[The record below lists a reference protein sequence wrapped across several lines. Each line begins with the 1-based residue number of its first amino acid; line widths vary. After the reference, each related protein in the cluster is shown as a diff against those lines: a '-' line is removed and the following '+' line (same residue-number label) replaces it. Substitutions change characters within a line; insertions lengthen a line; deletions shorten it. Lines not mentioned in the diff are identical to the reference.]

1 MKGLL
6 SILGLVIALFISS
19 FARADI
25 YSQVSY
31 QPPKRDSSTTYS
43 CYRNGGSNLASG
55 VDLDTCLSILS
66 SDSRLP
72 KSPEEHDGYP
82 DNYFYIDGFFYFD
95 SDGDGQKFWM
105 GYVNHTTICYWDPH
119 AQQNKCDSS
128 EKNGYFGWASNP
140 KLIDSSTC
148 PPDEFPAYIYEKDDN
163 GDGKADRCFNPMEL
177 DNASQCQNTVGS
189 MLPALTNTASSVCVT
204 DPTTGARCGFSRSN
218 MGNSYQANLEMS
230 CFGNDEIPEYTD
242 EPMPEPETCTKMNSN
257 LMVCVA
263 DPNEKCDFYGV
274 CQDDCGYVNGQFYC
288 FTPCVGSECDAET
301 PPDVDCSATPD
312 HPSCVPSEPE
322 IPENCTKSGAGL
334 ICKEDPADK
343 CDEQG
348 VCQDGCGYINGTFV
362 CYQSPGSG
370 GGLFDINIQ
379 PIVDELKALNKKFDF
394 NTTDKEGRS
403 DWGSFDDLFGEE
415 DMQKLRDDIASKKEE
430 VTDFME
436 QVKAEFSSLFSVS
449 STGGSY
455 DDLTLHLSYGDFT
468 PKFWEFFTQWAGI
481 VGAVII
487 LIAYLTALKIIL
499 GDNK

>member
-25 YSQVSY
+25 YSQAGY
-31 QPPKRDSSTTYS
+31 QGPERSTQY
-43 CYRNGGSNLASG
+43 NVKDNSG
-55 VDLDTCLSILS
+55 VNHKTSDPSSHVLSVCM
-66 SDSRLP
+66 SDF
-72 KSPEEHDGYP
+72 KSPEYYNHSYEQVNSSPDGRTWFQFDCKFSWKDSAPCSSCEDKTITNRYTYYFEGDTSSCPPDEYP
-82 DNYFYIDGFFYFD
+82 NYTYEKDD
-95 SDGDGQKFWM
+95 DGDGQ
-105 GYVNHTTICYWDPH
+105 
-119 AQQNKCDSS
+119 
-128 EKNGYFGWASNP
+128 
-140 KLIDSSTC
+140 
-148 PPDEFPAYIYEKDDN
+148 
-163 GDGKADRCFNPMEL
+163 ADRCFDPMEL

-204 DPTTGARCGFSRSN
+204 DSATGARCGFSRSN

-242 EPMPEPETCTKMNSN
+242 EPMPSPETCTKMNSN

-288 FTPCVGSECDAET
+288 FTPCVGAECDAET

-312 HPSCVPSEPE
+312 HPSCVPAEPE

-334 ICKEDPADK
+334 ICKEDPSEK

-394 NTTDKEGRS
+394 TTKEGEGRKEF
-403 DWGSFDDLFGEE
+403 GNFDELFGEA
-415 DMQKLRDDIASKKEE
+415 DIAEIKQMVDDKKNEASQLL
-430 VTDFME
+430 TDI
-436 QVKAEFSSLFSVS
+436 KAEFSGLFNITSVGGAYEPLTLDFS
-449 STGGSY
+449 YGSY
-455 DDLTLHLSYGDFT
+455 TS
-468 PKFWEFFTQWAGI
+468 KVWEFFQQNVSIIAAAIMAFAWLAAATI
-481 VGAVII
+481 VMSG
-487 LIAYLTALKIIL
+487 
-499 GDNK
+499 GRND

>member
-1 MKGLL
+1 MKRLFL
-6 SILGLVIALFISS
+6 TLGLVIAFFFSALS
-19 FARADI
+19 RADI

-31 QPPKRDSSTTYS
+31 QPPKRETVENGSCKSALLSGDIRMSRSDCSSYVEQTAIERYPYELGDLKAVETDYYGNLRVVYTIWCPS
-43 CYRNGGSNLASG
+43 CSGSGAYIEAGTWLK
-55 VDLDTCLSILS
+55 
-66 SDSRLP
+66 LP
-72 KSPEEHDGYP
+72 
-82 DNYFYIDGFFYFD
+82 
-95 SDGDGQKFWM
+95 
-105 GYVNHTTICYWDPH
+105 
-119 AQQNKCDSS
+119 SS
-128 EKNGYFGWASNP
+128 ET
-140 KLIDSSTC
+140 STC
-148 PPDEFPAYIYEKDDN
+148 PPDEFPNYIYEKDDD
-163 GDGKADRCFNPMEL
+163 GDGLSDRCFDPTEL

-288 FTPCVGSECDAET
+288 FTPCVGAECDAET
-301 PPDVDCSATPD
+301 PPNVDCSATPE
-312 HPSCVPSEPE
+312 HPSCVPAEPE

-334 ICKEDPADK
+334 ICKEDPAEK

-394 NTTDKEGRS
+394 TTKVKESTKDLGKL
-403 DWGSFDDLFGEE
+403 GSIFSE
-415 DMQKLRDDIASKKEE
+415 DDINELKEKVSTTKEE
-430 VTDFME
+430 IKTTISDIKLELANMFNVT
-436 QVKAEFSSLFSVS
+436 
-449 STGGSY
+449 STGGAYVPPSIK
-455 DDLTLHLSYGDFT
+455 TTFGDFT
-468 PKFWEFFTQWAGI
+468 SNVWTFF
-481 VGAVII
+481 VEYVHII
-487 LIAYLTALKIIL
+487 ATVVMFIAYLVAARIVLT
-499 GDNK
+499 

>member
-31 QPPKRDSSTTYS
+31 QSPDRDNSLMYKCSSVISDPSFPIY
-43 CYRNGGSNLASG
+43 
-55 VDLDTCLSILS
+55 VDSQTCFQSLQSFIE
-66 SDSRLP
+66 RLGQN
-72 KSPEEHDGYP
+72 PEQS
-82 DNYFYIDGFFYFD
+82 GFFNPSNFTMEQNGSVNGHPIYIVYFD
-95 SDGDGQKFWM
+95 YCYSADYCQGASTKHVRAGSISDP
-105 GYVNHTTICYWDPH
+105 V
-119 AQQNKCDSS
+119 SS
-128 EKNGYFGWASNP
+128 N
-140 KLIDSSTC
+140 SSTC
-148 PPDEFPAYIYEKDDN
+148 PPSDYPNYIYSKDDD
-163 GDGKADRCFNPMEL
+163 GDGQADRCFDPMEL

-274 CQDDCGYVNGQFYC
+274 CQDDCGYVNGKFYC
-288 FTPCVGSECDAET
+288 FTPCVGAECDAET
-301 PPDVDCSATPD
+301 PPDVDCSATPE
-312 HPSCVPSEPE
+312 HPSCVPAEPE

-334 ICKEDPADK
+334 ICKEDPAEK

-415 DMQKLRDDIASKKEE
+415 DMQKLRDDIANKKEE

-436 QVKAEFSSLFSVS
+436 QVKAEFASLFSVS

>member
-1 MKGLL
+1 MKRLFL
-6 SILGLVIALFISS
+6 TLGLVIAFFFSALS
-19 FARADI
+19 RADI

-31 QPPKRDSSTTYS
+31 QPPERNSETLYNCYSNYTLNHPEFVQNQRMTLDSCMSLIFSMGPQGGETSRINECNTVQNGSTYTYICS
-43 CYRNGGSNLASG
+43 TEVRQGSVGNYYWVAGPNINYGNAS
-55 VDLDTCLSILS
+55 
-66 SDSRLP
+66 
-72 KSPEEHDGYP
+72 SPA
-82 DNYFYIDGFFYFD
+82 ID
-95 SDGDGQKFWM
+95 
-105 GYVNHTTICYWDPH
+105 
-119 AQQNKCDSS
+119 
-128 EKNGYFGWASNP
+128 
-140 KLIDSSTC
+140 DSSTC
-148 PPDEFPAYIYEKDDN
+148 PPPEFPSYTYEKDDN

-288 FTPCVGSECDAET
+288 FTPCVGAECDAET
-301 PPDVDCSATPD
+301 PPDVDCSAMPD
-312 HPSCVPSEPE
+312 HSSCATVEPE

-334 ICKEDPADK
+334 ICKEDPSEK

-394 NTTDKEGRS
+394 TTKVKESTKDLGKL
-403 DWGSFDDLFGEE
+403 GSIFSE
-415 DMQKLRDDIASKKEE
+415 DDINELKEKVSTTKEE
-430 VTDFME
+430 IKTTISDIKLELANMFNVT
-436 QVKAEFSSLFSVS
+436 
-449 STGGSY
+449 STGGAYVPPSIK
-455 DDLTLHLSYGDFT
+455 TTFGDFT
-468 PKFWEFFTQWAGI
+468 SNVWTFF
-481 VGAVII
+481 VEYVHII
-487 LIAYLTALKIIL
+487 ATVVMFIAYLVAARIVLT
-499 GDNK
+499 

>member
-31 QPPKRDSSTTYS
+31 HAPDLQSQLVFKCGANEQLMTDISG
-43 CYRNGGSNLASG
+43 CYALYETMSL
-55 VDLDTCLSILS
+55 
-66 SDSRLP
+66 SRLGNP
-72 KSPEEHDGYP
+72 PSGTANCTVP
-82 DNYFYIDGFFYFD
+82 DPTAKVSSIMSCHMTWDL
-95 SDGDGQKFWM
+95 GDG
-105 GYVNHTTICYWDPH
+105 GGTASTIYTYTGGWKYMH
-119 AQQNKCDSS
+119 GESTSS
-128 EKNGYFGWASNP
+128 
-140 KLIDSSTC
+140 C
-148 PPDEFPAYIYEKDDN
+148 PPPEYPNYIYEKDDN
-163 GDGKADRCFNPMEL
+163 GDGKPDRCFNPMEL
-177 DNASQCQNTVGS
+177 ENASQCQNTVGS

-288 FTPCVGSECDAET
+288 FTPCVGAECDAET
-301 PPDVDCSATPD
+301 PPNVDCSATPD
-312 HPSCVPSEPE
+312 HPSCVPAEPE

-334 ICKEDPADK
+334 ICKEDPAEK

-436 QVKAEFSSLFSVS
+436 QVKAEFASLFSVS

>member
-31 QPPKRDSSTTYS
+31 QTPQSSNSYYCIGSSYSDVRSVASSPGECVSLFISSWNPPYAGNDIHNCSETPTFTDSEIGNSKAYS
-43 CYRNGGSNLASG
+43 CEWVNKQGGVVVGN
-55 VDLDTCLSILS
+55 I
-66 SDSRLP
+66 R
-72 KSPEEHDGYP
+72 Y
-82 DNYFYIDGFFYFD
+82 DGF
-95 SDGDGQKFWM
+95 
-105 GYVNHTTICYWDPH
+105 
-119 AQQNKCDSS
+119 NK
-128 EKNGYFGWASNP
+128 
-140 KLIDSSTC
+140 TC
-148 PPDEFPAYIYEKDDN
+148 PPSEYPNYIYEKDDD
-163 GDGKADRCFNPMEL
+163 GDGQADRCFNPMEL

-274 CQDDCGYVNGQFYC
+274 CQDDCGYVNGNFYC
-288 FTPCVGSECDAET
+288 FTPCVGAECDAET
-301 PPDVDCSATPD
+301 PPNVDCSATPE
-312 HPSCVPSEPE
+312 HPSCVPAEPE

-334 ICKEDPADK
+334 ICKEDPAEK

-415 DMQKLRDDIASKKEE
+415 DMQKLRDDIE
-430 VTDFME
+430 
-436 QVKAEFSSLFSVS
+436 
-449 STGGSY
+449 
-455 DDLTLHLSYGDFT
+455 
-468 PKFWEFFTQWAGI
+468 
-481 VGAVII
+481 
-487 LIAYLTALKIIL
+487 
-499 GDNK
+499 

>member
-31 QPPKRDSSTTYS
+31 QSPDFQSDETWKCLDSYGFNQRLELSACFDYFKNYALSNFGGTEGNKTYHL
-43 CYRNGGSNLASG
+43 SNFHW
-55 VDLDTCLSILS
+55 VES
-66 SDSRLP
+66 SP
-72 KSPEEHDGYP
+72 TEKK
-82 DNYFYIDGFFYFD
+82 FFYRRIATVCPVN
-95 SDGDGQKFWM
+95 SDCYDYDYGDVSIGNPRVTQPQI
-105 GYVNHTTICYWDPH
+105 TDT
-119 AQQNKCDSS
+119 SS
-128 EKNGYFGWASNP
+128 
-140 KLIDSSTC
+140 C
-148 PPDEFPAYIYEKDDN
+148 PPPEFPSYTYEKDDN

-242 EPMPEPETCTKMNSN
+242 EPMPQPETCTKMNSN

-288 FTPCVGSECDAET
+288 FTPCVGAECDAET
-301 PPDVDCSATPD
+301 PPNVDCSATPD
-312 HPSCVPSEPE
+312 HPSCTPVEPE

-334 ICKEDPADK
+334 ICKEDPAEK

-436 QVKAEFSSLFSVS
+436 QVKAEFASLFSVS

-455 DDLTLHLSYGDFT
+455 DDLTLHLSYGDFK

-499 GDNK
+499 GDSK